1 MSTNPYPRG
10 PRVSRLDGFLLATR
24 RRDILKFLMKV
35 AGEYGDIAHFQ
46 IGPKRIFLLNHP
58 DYIKDA
64 LTRHY
69 EIFVKGR
76 QGRRTRHF
84 LGNGLLTSEGEFHR
98 RQRRLIQP
106 EFDRQ
111 HFAAHES
118 VLMEHGVRLRKRW
131 QHGQQVDIM
140 REMKGLTLAI
150 TSKMIFDTETDAEA
164 NDINEAV
171 ALVISQFQLF
181 GSQLGNVLAKLPMSR
196 ARRVRKAQ
204 DRLDG
209 IVRRRIAERRQSGKD
224 HGDLLSMLISALDEP
239 SSDMQMDELTVRD
252 EAVTFFLAGHETM
265 GTALAWTWFLLA
277 QDRAV
282 QAELHAELD
291 TVLGS
296 RLPALADMAQL
307 RYTKMVFAEAMR
319 MYPPAWILARY
330 LIKDFETGGY
340 VLPAGSI
347 VLISQYL
354 MHHDSRYFPD
364 PSRFDPQR
372 WTSELKATRPQYSY
386 FPFGGG
392 PRGCLGEGLA
402 WIQGTLLIATIAQ
415 QWRVQAVPSPPVE
428 LHPLITLQPKRKLM
442 LQLAQRG
449 GFNGGVE
456 SPDHQLYVRPAHRP

>member
-1 MSTNPYPRG
+1 MQLGIYVLRELTRFMSTNPYPRG

-24 RRDILKFLMKV
+24 RRDILKFLIRV
-35 AGEYGDIAHFQ
+35 AGEYGDLVHFQ
-46 IGPKRIFLLNHP
+46 IGPRRIFLLNHP
-58 DYIKDA
+58 DYIKAA
-64 LTRHY
+64 LTGHY
-69 EIFVKGR
+69 ESFVKGR
-76 QGRRTRHF
+76 QVRRTRHF
-84 LGNGLLTSEGEFHR
+84 LGDGLLTSEGEFHR

-106 EFDRQ
+106 AFHRQ
-111 HFAAHES
+111 HFTAHES
-118 VLMEHGVRLRKRW
+118 VIMEHGLRLRKRW
-131 QHGQQVDIM
+131 QHGQQLDIM
-140 REMKGLTLAI
+140 REMKGLMLAI
-150 TSKMIFDTETDAEA
+150 TSKMIFDTKTDAEA
-164 NDINEAV
+164 DEINEAV

-181 GSQLGNVLAKLPMSR
+181 GSPLGNLLAKLPMSG

-209 IVRRRIAERRQSGKD
+209 IVRRRIAERRQSGED

-239 SSDMQMDELTVRD
+239 SSDKQMDELTVRD
-252 EAVTFFLAGHETM
+252 EAVTFFLAGYETM

-277 QDRAV
+277 QDHAV

-296 RLPALADMAQL
+296 RLPALADLPQL

-319 MYPPAWILARY
+319 MYPPAWVLARY

-340 VLPAGSI
+340 VMPAGSI
-347 VLISQYL
+347 VILSQYL
-354 MHHDSRYFPD
+354 MHHDARYFPD

-415 QWRVQAVPSPPVE
+415 SWRVQAVPSRPVE
-428 LHPLITLQPKRKLM
+428 LHPLITLQPKRKIM
-442 LQLAQRG
+442 LELARREQQT
-449 GFNGGVE
+449 VQ
-456 SPDHQLYVRPAHRP
+456 SC